1 MCWALIIAGYVH
13 SNLTEQQGKNPKEI
27 LGETKTFRAAT
38 VSYACEASFTKEDR

>member
-27 LGETKTFRAAT
+27 LGYDILFVFLFWIRTRM
-38 VSYACEASFTKEDR
+38 SY